1 MISGSL
7 GSRLIPSKKSQSEQR
22 GKQMENSGD
31 HRISTVEQLRAILGE
46 PNPMTPKKLLREL
59 DEMARDFIQRS
70 PFLVLGTADA
80 EGNQDVSPKGDGP
93 GFVVVENE
101 STLLIPDRRGNKL
114 LFSLQN
120 ILVNPHVGIIFLIPG
135 TDETLRVNGT
145 AELTADPALLER
157 LAARGTPAQLAM
169 RVTVREC
176 FFHCAKAFIRSQL
189 WNAETWPARKQ
200 ISWGKYLAS
209 KVGAGEEVAMKID
222 QHVQQDYKN
231 NL

>member
-1 MISGSL
+1 
-7 GSRLIPSKKSQSEQR
+7 
-22 GKQMENSGD
+22 MENSGD

-46 PNPMTPKKLLREL
+46 PNPMTPKKLLRVL
-59 DEMARDFIQRS
+59 DEMAIDFIQRS

-80 EGNQDVSPKGDGP
+80 DGNQDVSPKGDGP

-101 STLLIPDRRGNKL
+101 NTLLIPDRRGNKL

-135 TDETLRVNGT
+135 TDETLRVNGI
-145 AELTADPALLER
+145 AELTSDPALLER
-157 LAARGTPAQLAM
+157 LSARGTPAHLAM

-189 WNAETWPARKQ
+189 WNPETWLARKQ

-209 KVGAGEEVAMKID
+209 KVGAGEEVAMQID
-222 QHVQQDYKN
+222 QHVLQDYKN

>member
-1 MISGSL
+1 
-7 GSRLIPSKKSQSEQR
+7 
-22 GKQMENSGD
+22 MENSRD
-31 HRISTVEQLRAILGE
+31 HRITTVEQLRAILGE
-46 PNPMTPKKLLREL
+46 PNPLTPKKLLREL
-59 DEMARDFIQRS
+59 DEMAIDFIRRS
-70 PFLVLGTADA
+70 PFLALGTADA

-93 GFVVVENE
+93 GFVFIENA

-120 ILVNPHVGIIFLIPG
+120 ILANPHVGIIFLIPG

-157 LAARGTPAQLAM
+157 LSARGTPAQLAM

-189 WNAETWPARKQ
+189 WNPETWPVRKQ

-209 KVGAGEEVAMKID
+209 KVGASEEVAMKID
-222 QHVQQDYKN
+222 EHVQEDYKN

>member
-1 MISGSL
+1 
-7 GSRLIPSKKSQSEQR
+7 
-22 GKQMENSGD
+22 MENYGD
-31 HRISTVEQLRAILGE
+31 HLITTVEQLRAILGE

-59 DEMARDFIQRS
+59 DEMAIDFIRRS

-93 GFVVVENE
+93 GFVAVENAT
-101 STLLIPDRRGNKL
+101 TLLIPDRKGNKL

-120 ILVNPHVGIIFLIPG
+120 ILVNPHVGIIFMTPG

-145 AELTADPALLER
+145 AELTSDPVLLER
-157 LAARGTPAQLAM
+157 LSARGTPAQLAM

-176 FFHCAKAFIRSQL
+176 FFHCAKAFLRSQL
-189 WNAETWPARKQ
+189 WNSETWPARTQ

-209 KVGAGEEVAMKID
+209 KVGAGEDVARKID
-222 QHVQQDYKN
+222 ERVQQDYKT

>member
-1 MISGSL
+1 
-7 GSRLIPSKKSQSEQR
+7 
-22 GKQMENSGD
+22 MENSGD
-31 HRISTVEQLRAILGE
+31 HRITTVEQLRAILGE

-59 DEMARDFIQRS
+59 DEMAIDFIRRS

-80 EGNQDVSPKGDGP
+80 DGNQDASPKGDGP
-93 GFVVVENE
+93 GFVFIENA
-101 STLLIPDRRGNKL
+101 STLLVPDRRGNKL

-120 ILVNPHVGIIFLIPG
+120 ILVNPHVGIIFMIPG

-145 AELTADPALLER
+145 AELTSDPVLLER
-157 LAARGTPAQLAM
+157 LSARGTPAQLAM

-189 WNAETWPARKQ
+189 WNPETWPARKH

-222 QHVQQDYKN
+222 EHVQQDYKN